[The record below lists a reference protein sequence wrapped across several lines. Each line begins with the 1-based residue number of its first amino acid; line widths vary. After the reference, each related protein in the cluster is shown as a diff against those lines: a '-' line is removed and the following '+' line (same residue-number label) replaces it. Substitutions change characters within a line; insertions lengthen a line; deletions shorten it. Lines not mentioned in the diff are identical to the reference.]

1 MSSSSLESLTRCS
14 VAVDLGA
21 ARTRVYAKGAGL
33 IVDQPSVVAV
43 NNHSGSLIAVGEAAE
58 RMDGRTPQHIQ
69 VIRPVAN
76 GHVVDIDM
84 ARRMV
89 RTLVGEKLHGLK
101 RRRTMQRA
109 LATVPHDADP
119 LMRRAAVETLAGVG
133 ARHVELV
140 ETPIAAAIG
149 SGLPV
154 AHPEG
159 AMVLVCGTTTTQVA
173 VVSLGAVVAGGTVGL
188 GGETIHHS
196 VVQYLR
202 NRHELLLPSQDV
214 RPLHLA
220 LLGSGGVGNGVYTGP
235 IEVQG
240 RDVVSGLARTVT
252 IDPEEVRG
260 AVQTPLTGLMD
271 TIRVVLHRCP
281 PDLVADLAERGMVL
295 AGGTAR
301 LPGLAD
307 QLREHTGMAVQVADE
322 PELCAVNGLA
332 AMMAGRVMPYL
343 AEPTVAGDA
352 GATAGAGAAHAQDG
366 LPGSGP
372 LAGGREVIGAPD
384 PVGAADAVPV
394 PEQDAG

>member
-1 MSSSSLESLTRCS
+1 MSCSSLESLTRCS

-33 IVDQPSVVAV
+33 IVDQPSAVAV
-43 NNHSGSLIAVGEAAE
+43 NTYSGSLIAVGQAAE
-58 RMDGRTPQHIQ
+58 RMAGRTPQHIE
-69 VIRPVAN
+69 VIRPIAN
-76 GHVVDIDM
+76 GHVVDIEM

-89 RTLVGEKLHGLK
+89 RTLIGEKLPRLK

-109 LATVPHDADP
+109 VVTVPHDADP
-119 LMRRAAVETLAGVG
+119 LTRRAAVETLSGVG

-140 ETPIAAAIG
+140 EAPIAAAIG

-154 AHPEG
+154 VHPEG
-159 AMVLVCGTTTTQVA
+159 AMVLLCGTTSTQIA
-173 VVSLGAVVAGGTVGL
+173 VVSLGAIVAAGTVGL
-188 GGETIHHS
+188 GGDTIHHS

-220 LLGSGGVGNGVYTGP
+220 LLGSGGVGTGVYTGT

-260 AVQTPLTGLMD
+260 AIQTPLTGLLD
-271 TIRVVLHRCP
+271 TIRIVLHRCP
-281 PDLVADLAERGMVL
+281 PDLVADLAEHGMVL
-295 AGGTAR
+295 AGGTAL

-307 QLREHTGMAVQVADE
+307 QLREHTGMAVQVAEE

-332 AMMAGRVMPYL
+332 AMMSGRITPHPTGWDSSA
-343 AEPTVAGDA
+343 AE
-352 GATAGAGAAHAQDG
+352 GAAVPAGAGA
-366 LPGSGP
+366 LV
-372 LAGGREVIGAPD
+372 GG
-384 PVGAADAVPV
+384 ADAVPV
-394 PEQDAG
+394 PGQDLG